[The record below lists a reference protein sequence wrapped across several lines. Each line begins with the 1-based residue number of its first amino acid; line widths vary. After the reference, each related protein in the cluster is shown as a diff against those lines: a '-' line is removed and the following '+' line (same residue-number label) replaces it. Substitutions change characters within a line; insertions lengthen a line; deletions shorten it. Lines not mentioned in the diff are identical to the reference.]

1 MSRRWSVAGVAW
13 AIAVVGSVLQGIVG
27 SWLAAV
33 LWLVVMG
40 GFGALFSPL
49 AFPRAESAAQAEQL
63 SATDGRPIIYWRP
76 GCPFCLRL
84 RLRLGARGRRAH
96 WVDIW
101 RDPDGAAAVRAVAG
115 GNETVPTLIDG
126 AESFVNPD
134 PSWVRW
140 RLAVNA

>member
-1 MSRRWSVAGVAW
+1 MAGVAW
-13 AIAVVGSVLQGIVG
+13 AIAVVGAVLQAIAG
-27 SWLAAV
+27 SWGGAV

-40 GFGALFSPL
+40 AFGALFSPW
-49 AFPRAESAAQAEQL
+49 AFPRAQSAARAQQL

-101 RDPDGAAAVRAVAG
+101 CDPGGAGAVRAVAG

-134 PSWVRW
+134 PSWVRR
-140 RLAVNA
+140 RLAANA